1 VDTFLAGGVETMS
14 DVPIR
19 FSRPLRK
26 RMMAASKM
34 KAPAQM
40 LGLLAGLKGPDF
52 APVAPG
58 VAEFSTGEIMGHSAD
73 RLASGHI
80 SPLALY
86 SIHTPYAV
94 HPLPRNSIPYTLFH
108 TIYSIQSPPCPA
120 LQLLAC
126 ESAVPCAVGA
136 LACGGLSHAKPCG
149 DVERGVGLCSPLAV
163 VHTWFVPPRGSAVR
177 RERAAGQRCRYT
189 SHAATGRRGGSATCA
204 GRWL

>member
-1 VDTFLAGGVETMS
+1 MGQVDTFLAGGVETMS

-73 RLASGHI
+73 RLASGYMPSH
-80 SPLALY
+80 ALD
-86 SIHTPYAV
+86 
-94 HPLPRNSIPYTLFH
+94 LFH
-108 TIYSIQSPPCPA
+108 APCPAPCAMQCALPCTLCHAIQFHTLCSIQSIPCNLRPA
-120 LQLLAC
+120 LHLGYWRA
-126 ESAVPCAVGA
+126 
-136 LACGGLSHAKPCG
+136 
-149 DVERGVGLCSPLAV
+149 
-163 VHTWFVPPRGSAVR
+163 
-177 RERAAGQRCRYT
+177 RERCRAPLGPWSVAGCQM
-189 SHAATGRRGGSATCA
+189 
-204 GRWL
+204 

>member
-1 VDTFLAGGVETMS
+1 VGELLTRAAPTVGQVDTFLAGGVETMS

-80 SPLALY
+80 PAMHPMPCTLR
-86 SIHTPYAV
+86 HAV
-94 HPLPRNSIPYTLFH
+94 LFH

-120 LQLLAC
+120 LRLLVRAATRERSTER
-126 ESAVPCAVGA
+126 ESSRTAMPLRVSC
-136 LACGGLSHAKPCG
+136 SHGQAWWVSDG
-149 DVERGVGLCSPLAV
+149 RWQMAVERLLGSVAQGVHRV
-163 VHTWFVPPRGSAVR
+163 
-177 RERAAGQRCRYT
+177 
-189 SHAATGRRGGSATCA
+189 
-204 GRWL
+204 

>member
-1 VDTFLAGGVETMS
+1 VGELLTRAAPTVGQVDTFLAGGVETMS

-80 SPLALY
+80 PAMHPMPCTLR
-86 SIHTPYAV
+86 HAV
-94 HPLPRNSIPYTLFH
+94 LFH
-108 TIYSIQSPPCPA
+108 TIYSIQSPLFHTISALPCP
-120 LQLLAC
+120 
-126 ESAVPCAVGA
+126 SAIGSCRHAGAQYREREQQDSDAVTRLMQPRAGVVGQRWA
-136 LACGGLSHAKPCG
+136 LADGCRKTSR
-149 DVERGVGLCSPLAV
+149 ERGTGCTQGLGLRAYGLDVFRALA
-163 VHTWFVPPRGSAVR
+163 RAVI
-177 RERAAGQRCRYT
+177 
-189 SHAATGRRGGSATCA
+189 
-204 GRWL
+204 